1 MSNVQQEDEMMENN
15 NINAGIDGQTSNGT
29 PKKVDNDKLRILIS
43 DDSRLLRKKL
53 REELENLNCEVTEA
67 ANGKEAI
74 MKDLEKEPDGVILDI
89 VMPEVGGIEALQVI
103 REVSPDVPVVML
115 SSAGTP
121 QKLMQTLKMGAIDFI
136 QKPYTHEQI
145 VKAIESIKRAKAKRA
160 KQKAAEQSQAIS
172 ETENNLVNVKE

>member
-1 MSNVQQEDEMMENN
+1 MMENTN
-15 NINAGIDGQTSNGT
+15 TNGQTSNGT
-29 PKKVDNDKLRILIS
+29 PTKPDNDKLRILIS

-53 REELENLNCEVTEA
+53 REELEKLNCEVTEA

-74 MKDLEKEPDGVILDI
+74 MKDLEDEPDGVILDI

-103 REVSPDVPVVML
+103 REVSPDVPIVML

-136 QKPYTHEQI
+136 QKPYTREQI
-145 VKAIESIKRAKAKRA
+145 VKAVEAIKRAKIKRQ
-160 KQKAAEQSQAIS
+160 KQKAMDKPQNLAES
-172 ETENNLVNVKE
+172 EEESI